1 MLITTRWRDGYKQL
15 MCLFVIASQ
24 ADSCDKSTEK
34 NGIVEMEQEKGAE
47 KGHRT
52 GEQKRK
58 AKLLSIFC
66 DACRHARISRILSDR
81 Q

>member
-1 MLITTRWRDGYKQL
+1 

-47 KGHRT
+47 KDT
-52 GEQKRK
+52 GLASKGEKQNYFPSS
-58 AKLLSIFC
+58 AMH
-66 DACRHARISRILSDR
+66 ACTAEFQEFFQTDNSWLIIDYI
-81 Q
+81 